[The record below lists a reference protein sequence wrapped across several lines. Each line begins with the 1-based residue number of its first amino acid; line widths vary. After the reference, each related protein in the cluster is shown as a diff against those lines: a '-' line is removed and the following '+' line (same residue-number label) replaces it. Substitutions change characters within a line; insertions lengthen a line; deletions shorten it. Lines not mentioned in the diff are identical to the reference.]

1 LGSLTVESSHP
12 FPVVLRLAR
21 CPAFVTVRSVAWEE
35 RGGRRYYYRSVRRG
49 GCVVKEYLGTGPVAE
64 ATAQLDEEDRR
75 RRKEAAEAWKEEMR
89 RIEALEGPIK
99 ELCDAAETLARA
111 ALVAAG
117 YRQHNRGEWRLR
129 RGNGQR

>member
-1 LGSLTVESSHP
+1 L
-12 FPVVLRLAR
+12 
-21 CPAFVTVRSVAWEE
+21 AWEE
-35 RGGRRYYYRSVRRG
+35 RSGRRYYYRSVRRS

>member
-1 LGSLTVESSHP
+1 L
-12 FPVVLRLAR
+12 
-21 CPAFVTVRSVAWEE
+21 AWEE
-35 RGGRRYYYRSVRRG
+35 RSGRRYYYRSVRRS

-117 YRQHNRGEWRLR
+117 YR